1 MALSPALMLACFIVL
16 PPCMQAN
23 DGDAPAGWDAVQV
36 ILHAHCTGCHGAD
49 KQQGGLRLDSLPHL
63 LAGGASGAV
72 LGDSG
77 EDENQLIQRLLHED
91 PDERMPPEG
100 EPALEMQQRDFLV
113 DWIMNHRKALLDWQ
127 GSPFEAQVYEHWSLS
142 PLQKPPVPKFEGMN
156 DQAWV
161 RHPIDAFILHQMQS
175 EGLSPSKEADRTT
188 LIRRVTYDLT
198 GLPPSPEEVQ
208 AFETN
213 PHPQAYEQLVER
225 LLASPAYGER
235 WARHWLDV
243 VHYADTHGY
252 DKDKLRPHAWPYRDY
267 VIRSF
272 NDDKPYERFVREQ
285 LAGDVL
291 YPQTK
296 DGLTATGFIATGPWD
311 FIGHAE
317 VAEDKIDGKIAR
329 HLDRDDMV
337 TTTMNTFV
345 STTVQCARC
354 HHHKFDPVRMDDY
367 YSLQAVF
374 AALDRADREFDSDP
388 MVAQQ
393 RLVLSDQSKR
403 LHEALDSLEEKVR
416 ARAGEP
422 LSQLEASIKLLE
434 KAPTRRPEAYGYHSE
449 IADNPS
455 VEKWVQVDLGAIHSI
470 GRIQLWGCEDD
481 FNGIGAG
488 FGFPRRFRVEA
499 SLEAP
504 FEEEV
509 LLLAD
514 HTREDVVSPGSGA
527 FALDI
532 EPVQARFVR
541 VTATRLAER
550 SSDYI
555 FALAELEVLDASGRQ
570 VAQGATVQA
579 LDSIEAPVRWGRK
592 NLVDGLHVAASE
604 DPDTGRTL
612 QELKQAR
619 MDLMVSA
626 TQPEWSH
633 QRQQWREQL
642 EITQKALEQL
652 PPPSK
657 VYAGTVHHG
666 SGAFRGR
673 GHLNGEPR
681 TIQVLARG
689 DVSQPGKVVQPGAI
703 PIYADR
709 SPSFA
714 LHDPHQEGDRRVA
727 LADWILQPD
736 HPLTWRSIVNR
747 VWQYHF
753 GVGICET
760 PNDFGRMGAEPTHP
774 DLLDWLAVE
783 FRDGG
788 QSLKQLHRHIVHSA
802 TYRQTSAVDPNKA
815 KLDGNNRYLWRMNRR
830 RLEAE
835 AYRDSVL
842 QVAGLMDRRMGGAS
856 FMDFV
861 IEKPEHSPHYQYH
874 LHDPLD
880 PKSHRRSVYR
890 FIVRSQQQPF
900 MTTLDCADPSLMVAR
915 RNETLTPAQSLA
927 LLNNPFMLAVSQAWA
942 QGLQRESPTLEGQV
956 TRALEQLLSRKPL
969 SDQVSRWSGYA
980 SQHGLAN
987 TCRWLFNLNAFM
999 FVD

>member
-1 MALSPALMLACFIVL
+1 
-16 PPCMQAN
+16 
-23 DGDAPAGWDAVQV
+23 
-36 ILHAHCTGCHGAD
+36 
-49 KQQGGLRLDSLPHL
+49 
-63 LAGGASGAV
+63 
-72 LGDSG
+72 
-77 EDENQLIQRLLHED
+77 
-91 PDERMPPEG
+91 
-100 EPALEMQQRDFLV
+100 
-113 DWIMNHRKALLDWQ
+113 
-127 GSPFEAQVYEHWSLS
+127 
-142 PLQKPPVPKFEGMN
+142 
-156 DQAWV
+156 
-161 RHPIDAFILHQMQS
+161 
-175 EGLSPSKEADRTT
+175 
-188 LIRRVTYDLT
+188 
-198 GLPPSPEEVQ
+198 
-208 AFETN
+208 
-213 PHPQAYEQLVER
+213 
-225 LLASPAYGER
+225 
-235 WARHWLDV
+235 
-243 VHYADTHGY
+243 
-252 DKDKLRPHAWPYRDY
+252 
-267 VIRSF
+267 
-272 NDDKPYERFVREQ
+272 
-285 LAGDVL
+285 
-291 YPQTK
+291 
-296 DGLTATGFIATGPWD
+296 
-311 FIGHAE
+311 
-317 VAEDKIDGKIAR
+317 
-329 HLDRDDMV
+329 
-337 TTTMNTFV
+337 
-345 STTVQCARC
+345 
-354 HHHKFDPVRMDDY
+354 
-367 YSLQAVF
+367 
-374 AALDRADREFDSDP
+374 
-388 MVAQQ
+388 
-393 RLVLSDQSKR
+393 
-403 LHEALDSLEEKVR
+403 
-416 ARAGEP
+416 
-422 LSQLEASIKLLE
+422 
-434 KAPTRRPEAYGYHSE
+434 
-449 IADNPS
+449 
-455 VEKWVQVDLGAIHSI
+455 
-470 GRIQLWGCEDD
+470 
-481 FNGIGAG
+481 
-488 FGFPRRFRVEA
+488 
-499 SLEAP
+499 
-504 FEEEV
+504 
-509 LLLAD
+509 
-514 HTREDVVSPGSGA
+514 
-527 FALDI
+527 LDI

-714 LHDPHQEGDRRVA
+714 LPDSHQEGDRRVA
-727 LADWILQPD
+727 LADWILQAD

-842 QVAGLMDRRMGGAS
+842 QVAGLMDHRMGGAS

-915 RNETLTPAQSLA
+915 RNETLTPA
-927 LLNNPFMLAVSQAWA
+927 
-942 QGLQRESPTLEGQV
+942 
-956 TRALEQLLSRKPL
+956 
-969 SDQVSRWSGYA
+969 
-980 SQHGLAN
+980 
-987 TCRWLFNLNAFM
+987 
-999 FVD
+999 